1 MTLNYGELKRGTS
14 VELDGE
20 PYSVVEYEHSKMQGR
35 GAVMK
40 IRFRSLRTGKIMDK
54 TFQGDVK
61 FSLAQVDRRK
71 AQYIYRDSDLY
82 YFMDTESFEQFPMN
96 EDQIKESLKF
106 MKEQIELDMI
116 FFKDNP
122 IALELPLNVDL
133 KVTNSP
139 PGVKGDTA
147 QGASKL
153 ATLETGLEISVPLF
167 VNEGDVVKV
176 DTRSGEYLSRA

>member
-14 VELDGE
+14 IELDGE

-35 GAVMK
+35 APVMK
-40 IRFRSLRTGKIMDK
+40 IRFRSLRTGKILDR

-61 FSLAQVDRRK
+61 FSLAHVDRRK
-71 AQYIYRDSDLY
+71 AQYIYKDGDLF

-106 MKEQIELDMI
+106 LKDQIELDLI
-116 FFKDNP
+116 FFEDNP
-122 IALELPLNVDL
+122 ISLELPLNVDL
-133 KVTNSP
+133 KVTDSP

-153 ATLETGLEISVPLF
+153 ATLETGLQISVPLF
-167 VNEGDVVKV
+167 VNEGDIVKV
-176 DTRSGEYLSRA
+176 DTRTGEYLSRA

>member
-35 GAVMK
+35 APVMK
-40 IRFRSLRTGKIMDK
+40 IRFRSLRTGRVLDR

-61 FSLAQVDRRK
+61 FSLAQVERRK
-71 AQYIYRDSDLY
+71 AQYIYRDSDLF
-82 YFMDTESFEQFPMN
+82 YFMDTESFEQFPMS

-106 MKEQIELDMI
+106 LKEQMELDLI
-116 FFKDNP
+116 FFEENP
-122 IALELPLNVDL
+122 ISLELPLNVEL
-133 KVTNSP
+133 KVIDSP

-147 QGASKL
+147 QGATKL
-153 ATLETGLEISVPLF
+153 AKLETGLEISVPLF
-167 VNEGDVVKV
+167 VNEGDILKV
-176 DTRSGEYLSRA
+176 NTRSSEYISRA